1 MRCTSASTLDP
12 ETLAGLF
19 NEGFSEYVVP
29 VRLSEDAF
37 REHIANNDMIEG
49 NDRAIALYEKLG
61 FQLERDLIV
70 WLLAPQERRA
80 PEFEAAAADEC
91 CWLPPTARN
100 FASTTHRPTTRP
112 RVRSPNSGR
121 IRVCGSMSCACGSAD
136 RT

>member
-80 PEFEAAAADEC
+80 PEFEAAAADVLLAAANGKE
-91 CWLPPTARN
+91 LRFHNAPADDPSSRAL
-100 FASTTHRPTTRP
+100 AELGAHP
-112 RVRSPNSGR
+112 RVRQHELCLRLG
-121 IRVCGSMSCACGSAD
+121 
-136 RT
+136 